1 MAPSEG
7 MRQEGRRDASWS
19 KKRNARWLRLTAET
33 RIDYLE
39 RVLYQLFQ
47 LTERLLAMGKGKDGD

>member
-1 MAPSEG
+1 ME
-7 MRQEGRRDASWS
+7 QK
-19 KKRNARWLRLTAET
+19 KKRALVKADRLET